1 MILAGDIGGTKT
13 TLALY
18 RREKTGPRQLRCA
31 TFKNADFANFHSIL
45 KTFLKDADSVRVA
58 CFGVAGPV
66 QDGTCKMLNLPW
78 SLSEKKTAKAF
89 QIGQVHLINDL
100 QATALGMLHLAP
112 NDQVILNRGKAKS
125 GNRVVLAIGTGLGEA
140 ILCEKGQEMTPMA
153 SEGGHSDFAP
163 RNEME
168 IALLRFLAKKYDHVS
183 YERIL
188 SGPGLLN
195 LYAFLVESG
204 YAEPPDMA
212 KYRHKQ
218 GPSEA
223 ITTLGLGQTSPLCSK
238 ALHLFAS
245 LLGAEAGNLA
255 LKAAAWGGVYI
266 GGGIAPKIIKK
277 LLDGAFMEAFI
288 QKGRYAHLMKEIPV
302 VVAMN
307 PEAALMGAAHYACL
321 SAP

>member
-18 RREKTGPRQLRCA
+18 RREKTGPKPLRSA

-45 KTFLKDADSVRVA
+45 KTFLKETDSVRVA
-58 CFGVAGPV
+58 CFGVAGPI
-66 QDGTCKMLNLPW
+66 QDGTCRMLNLPW

-89 QIGQVHLINDL
+89 QIGRVHLINDL
-100 QATALGMLHLAP
+100 QATASGMLHLQP
-112 NDQVILNRGKAKS
+112 NDRVILNRGKVKS
-125 GNRVVLAIGTGLGEA
+125 GNRVVLAVGTGLGEA
-140 ILCEKGQEMTPMA
+140 ILCEKGEEMIPMA

-188 SGPGLLN
+188 SGSGLLN

-204 YAEPPDMA
+204 YEEPRDMA
-212 KYRHKQ
+212 KHRHKE
-218 GPSEA
+218 GPEA
-223 ITTLGLGQTSPLCSK
+223 IATLGLSETSPLCSRV
-238 ALHLFAS
+238 LHLFAS

-277 LLDGAFMEAFI
+277 LLDGTFMEAFI

-302 VVAMN
+302 VVSMN
-307 PEAALMGAAHYACL
+307 PETALMGAAQYAFL
-321 SAP
+321 NFP